1 MVFEYI
7 ASSNSYRVTSGSV
20 SQTFPLSSRS
30 SALSSAEAN
39 VYVVTSGTRTDS
51 LLVTTNSEDLG
62 TPDNPLFRYV
72 GAAIWQ
78 RTDETATTISGQIEA
93 IAYGIVTPIADIP
106 TTGSADYEVRLY
118 GTTAFEDT
126 VLPSRGDGLLT
137 VNFGGGS
144 IVGTGELSTLSN
156 GSVTQID
163 PWRVQGT
170 IYGDTKTFGGI
181 FSVTNYTGGTVSLE
195 GQFYGPNADELGAVY
210 SHNTGLGGPIFFG
223 VMLGKDTSLFPTNDS
238 LRAMVVNENLAEMGM
253 EYRTQ
258 IDTDT
263 GFNFNGGEPNPHT
276 SDGSSV
282 NFSEGAG
289 TFVYTAGAGTVERA
303 LPATRNASLSN
314 AAFDGYSFQ
323 TTREVNGEDVAEQHT
338 AYVLR
343 PADDNPEL
351 ALTYSSLLA
360 FEYRSLDRLTYF
372 DVEQGYVAFG
382 QLTPADAIP
391 RTGQATYG
399 ALLYGQSDNTTMS
412 NGRGGNYEV
421 TGTGQFVVNFGAGT
435 VGGSLSPWLYDPIAG
450 TLTQLGDYTLETGQI
465 TYDNSEFFP
474 DPAFFG
480 GIAGPN
486 TPSGSG
492 GYYQGQFTGPNAEE
506 LIARWFAQTVDP
518 VSGGQLD
525 IFGAAVGKAGASV
538 SLPDL
543 LPGRADPTLVTL
555 PSLPPGT
562 TSLIDP
568 DGRYGF
574 ATRASLLSLDTNS
587 TGGVVTQPE
596 SGTSRLDIVYDSAT
610 GNYEVVVGADTVTF
624 VPGSETGS
632 FAAGN
637 VNYSRFVNGTGNNQ
651 DVLVVADFPATP
663 DKNLSYVTHGLF
675 SSRNPAGAGSVFDAY
690 GFYAGIP
697 TAASEVPR
705 TGSAN
710 YSVYLYAMAGQN
722 GAPTELVRS
731 LVPGTMDVYFQGDS
745 IYLTGDAERYNLA
758 TGASLGTVNYN
769 ASADISGFE
778 NDFDGVF
785 RLNGVEGSWEGLFF
799 GPAALEV
806 AATFQSLGGGYSYA
820 GSLAGSRDPAFRGIA
835 TNFAELTE
843 PTDFGAI
850 QLRTQQ
856 SRYSFS
862 TEVYQQFGQVGDFME
877 VTGVAPVSYDP
888 ATGEWTVVRGIEA
901 TFDETDINAA
911 QSNDQFI
918 AYGDTVLGETG
929 VDPVNGM
936 KLLNPAAGNSLV
948 ELTYT
953 SFIDYQAGDGTVD
966 RYLLVFG
973 FETEDVDVPTTGSAS
988 YTTTVVG
995 VGASTG
1001 FDGDEFYTVDGTNA
1015 ITVNFGA
1022 GSWSA
1027 ALDLNGTNENTG
1039 ATRDLG
1045 TYTTDLGSITGN
1057 KLNQANLRD
1066 GADTDVGDMFAYFF
1080 GPQAA
1085 EIGGGFDIYTRDTI
1099 RGGDN
1104 QLDID
1109 GVFFGKKD

>member
-1 MVFEYI
+1 M
-7 ASSNSYRVTSGSV
+7 
-20 SQTFPLSSRS
+20 
-30 SALSSAEAN
+30 
-39 VYVVTSGTRTDS
+39 
-51 LLVTTNSEDLG
+51 
-62 TPDNPLFRYV
+62 
-72 GAAIWQ
+72 
-78 RTDETATTISGQIEA
+78 SGQIEA
-93 IAYGIVTPIADIP
+93 IAYGIVTPVGEVP

-118 GTTAFEDT
+118 GTTAFSDT
-126 VLPSRGDGLLT
+126 ALPSRGDGLLT
-137 VNFGGGS
+137 VNFASGA
-144 IVGTGELSTLSN
+144 ITGTGEVSTLN
-156 GSVTQID
+156 GGSVTQID
-163 PWRVQGT
+163 PWRVQAS
-170 IYGDTKTFGGI
+170 ISAANKTFSGL
-181 FSVTNYTGGTVSLE
+181 FAVTSFTGGTGSIQ
-195 GQFYGPNADELGAVY
+195 GQFYGPGAAELGGAY
-210 SHNTGLGGPIFFG
+210 SFNPGGGGPIYLG
-223 VMLGKDTSLFPTNDS
+223 VMLGKETSLFPTNDS
-238 LRAMVVNENLAEMGM
+238 LRAMIVNEDLAEMGM
-253 EYRTQ
+253 QYRTQ
-258 IDTDT
+258 IDSTN
-263 GFNFNGGEPNPHT
+263 GVNFNGGEPNPHT
-276 SDGSSV
+276 SDTSSV
-282 NFSEGAG
+282 RYSEDTGS
-289 TFVYTAGAGTVERA
+289 FVYDAGLGGADRA
-303 LPATRNASLSN
+303 LTSAPVASLSN
-314 AAFDGYSFQ
+314 LAFDGYTFQ
-323 TTREVNGEDVAEQHT
+323 TTGPDGQTETHT
-338 AYVLR
+338 VYKFR
-343 PADDNPEL
+343 PADNNPEL
-351 ALTYSSLLA
+351 VLTYSSLLA
-360 FEYRSLDRLTYF
+360 YRYSKPDYATYF
-372 DVEQGYVAFG
+372 NVEQGYVAFG

-412 NGRGGNYEV
+412 NGQGGNYEV

-435 VGGSLSPWLYDPIAG
+435 VGGSLSPWLYDPVVG

-465 TYDNSEFFP
+465 TYDNPSFFP

-492 GYYQGQFTGPNAEE
+492 GYYQGQFAGPNAEE

-543 LPGRADPTLVTL
+543 LPGRAAPTLVTL

-587 TGGVVTQPE
+587 TGGVTTQPE
-596 SGTSRLDIVYDSAT
+596 AGTSRLDIVYDSAT

-651 DVLVVADFPATP
+651 DVLVIADFPASP

-675 SSRNPAGAGSVFDAY
+675 SSRNPAGVGSVFDAY

-710 YSVYLYAMAGQN
+710 YSVYLYALAGQN

-778 NDFDGVF
+778 NDFGGVF

-799 GPAALEV
+799 GPAAQEV
-806 AATFQSLGGGYSYA
+806 AATFQSLNGGYSYA
-820 GSLAGSRDPAFRGIA
+820 GSLAGSRDPAFRGVA

-877 VTGVAPVSYDP
+877 YTGVPPVRYDP

-901 TFDETDINAA
+901 TFDTGDIDAA

-936 KLLNPAAGNSLV
+936 KLLNPAAGNSFV

-1022 GSWSA
+1022 GSWRA
-1027 ALDLNGTNENTG
+1027 ALDLNGTNQNTG

-1045 TYTTDLGSITGN
+1045 SYTTDLGSITGN
-1057 KLNQANLRD
+1057 KLNQTNLRD

-1085 EIGGGFDIYTRDTI
+1085 EIGGGFDIYTPDTI